1 MRLTYFLRE
10 VEKMSVELKQN
21 LKDLQQQLLNLR
33 GYL

>member
-10 VEKMSVELKQN
+10 VEKMSVEIKQN